1 MADEV
6 KVSIA
11 LQCDNG
17 NFSDRFAAASVKA
30 NQTTQAAAAG
40 VVTVGTAVQTLSLGV
55 VSAPGYAAFRNLATQ
70 TAGTHAVFIGK
81 YDGTNNQEVLEL
93 QRGMAAVLP
102 LAETITIGLRAV
114 TSTQYTSA
122 ARVQYLVLSR

>member
-1 MADEV
+1 MSDEI
-6 KVSIA
+6 KASLTLSVS
-11 LQCDNG
+11 NG
-17 NFSDRFAAASVKA
+17 NYSERFASSGVSVD
-30 NQTTQAAAAG
+30 QTTQAGAG
-40 VVTVGTAVQTLSLGV
+40 AVVTVGTAVQTLSLGNV
-55 VSAPGYAAFRNLATQ
+55 TAAGYAAFRNLATQ
-70 TAGTHAVFIGK
+70 TAGTHAVFIGR

-102 LAETITIGLRAV
+102 LAETVTIGLRAV

>member
-6 KVSIA
+6 KVSVA
-11 LQCDNG
+11 LQAASG
-17 NFSDRFAAASVKA
+17 NYADRFSAAGVSVD
-30 NQTTQAAAAG
+30 QSTQAAAG
-40 VVTVGTAVQTLSLGV
+40 GIVTVGTSTQTLSLGIV
-55 VSAPGYAAFRNLATQ
+55 TAAGYAAFRNLATQ

-81 YDGTNNQEVLEL
+81 FDGTNSQEVLEL

-102 LAETITIGLRAV
+102 LAETITLGLRAV

-122 ARVQYLVLSR
+122 ARLQYLVLSR

>member
-6 KVSIA
+6 KVSVA

-30 NQTTQAAAAG
+30 NQTTQAAVAG
-40 VVTVGTAVQTLSLGV
+40 VVTVGTAVQTLSLGL
-55 VSAPGYAAFRNLATQ
+55 VSSPGYAAFRNLATQ
-70 TAGTHAVFIGK
+70 TAGTHAVFIGQ
-81 YDGTNNQEVLEL
+81 YDGTNNNEVLEL

-102 LAETITIGLRAV
+102 LAATVTIGLRAV

>member
-6 KVSIA
+6 RVSVS

-70 TAGTHAVFIGK
+70 TAGTHAVFIGR

-93 QRGMAAVLP
+93 QRGMAAS
-102 LAETITIGLRAV
+102 TIGLRAV

>member
-30 NQTTQAAAAG
+30 NQTTQAAASG
-40 VVTVGTAVQTLSLGV
+40 VVTVGTTVTTLSLGA
-55 VSAPGYAAFRNLATQ
+55 VSAAGYAAFRNLATQ

-81 YDGTNNQEVLEL
+81 YDGTNSQEVLEL

-102 LAETITIGLRAV
+102 LVETVTIGLRAV